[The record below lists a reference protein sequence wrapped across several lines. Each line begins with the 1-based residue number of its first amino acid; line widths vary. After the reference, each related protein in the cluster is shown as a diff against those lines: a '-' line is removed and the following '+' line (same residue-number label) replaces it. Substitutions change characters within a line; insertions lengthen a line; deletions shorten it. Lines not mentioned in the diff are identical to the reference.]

1 MVELNGVK
9 IYTAAEVVELVG
21 ICDRV
26 IKAEIEKGNLKATK
40 RAGRFWISETAL
52 FEYLTADQ
60 KRTAKRSKKAKAADP
75 ADDQTEE
82 EGGASEPDEQE
93 EGGDE

>member
-26 IKAEIEKGNLKATK
+26 IKSEIEKGNLKATK

-60 KRTAKRSKKAKAADP
+60 RRTKRGKKAKAADP
-75 ADDQTEE
+75 ADDQTEQ
-82 EGGASEPDEQE
+82 EGGA
-93 EGGDE
+93 

>member
-26 IKAEIEKGNLKATK
+26 IKSEIEKGNLKATK

-60 KRTAKRSKKAKAADP
+60 KKTAKRSNKRTKNDDP
-75 ADDQTEE
+75 AEE
-82 EGGASEPDEQE
+82 QEGGS
-93 EGGDE
+93 

>member
-26 IKAEIEKGNLKATK
+26 IKSEIEKGNLKATK

-60 KRTAKRSKKAKAADP
+60 RRTKRGKKAKAADP
-75 ADDQTEE
+75 ADDQTEQ